1 MQVKNTQ
8 QGPRG
13 LNTLAGP
20 VLVEPGQTVEV
31 EISKPELA
39 SARKSGW
46 FEFGAEA
53 EADDDDGDDGEK
65 PEIASLTDDELRAF
79 LGERGVKADGR
90 WSRERLL
97 SEAEKVQG

>member
-13 LNTLAGP
+13 LNTVAGP
-20 VLVEPGQTVEV
+20 VLVEAGQVVDVKLSAAEM
-31 EISKPELA
+31 A

-53 EADDDDGDDGEK
+53 GSDDEGDEGEK
-65 PEIASLTDDELRAF
+65 PTLANLSDDELRTLLA
-79 LGERGVKADGR
+79 EHGVRADGR

-97 SEAEKVQG
+97 TEAEKVQA

>member
-13 LNTLAGP
+13 LNTEAGP
-20 VLVEPGQTVEV
+20 VLVEPGQTVDV
-31 EISKPELA
+31 KLSDAELA

-46 FEFGAEA
+46 FEFGAAA
-53 EADDDDGDDGEK
+53 EQDEEQDEK
-65 PEIASLTDDELRAF
+65 PVLANLTDDELRTLLA
-79 LGERGVKADGR
+79 EHGVRADGR

-97 SEAEKVQG
+97 SEAEKVQA

>member
-13 LNTLAGP
+13 LNTVAGP
-20 VLVEPGQTVEV
+20 VLVEPGRVVDVELS
-31 EISKPELA
+31 ESELK

-53 EADDDDGDDGEK
+53 EADDEGDEGEK
-65 PEIASLTDDELRAF
+65 PTLANLSDDELRTLLA
-79 LGERGVKADGR
+79 EHGVRADGR

-97 SEAEKVQG
+97 SEAEKVQA

>member
-1 MQVKNTQ
+1 MEVKNTQ

-13 LNTLAGP
+13 LNTEAGP
-20 VLVEPGQTVEV
+20 VLVEPGHVVDV
-31 EISKPELA
+31 EISKAELA

-53 EADDDDGDDGEK
+53 DADNEGDEGEK
-65 PEIASLTDDELRAF
+65 PTLANLSDDELRTLLA
-79 LGERGVKADGR
+79 EHGVRADGR

-97 SEAEKVQG
+97 SEAKKVKA

>member
-13 LNTLAGP
+13 LNTEAGP
-20 VLVEPGQTVEV
+20 VLVEPGQTVDVKLSQAEN
-31 EISKPELA
+31 A

-53 EADDDDGDDGEK
+53 EADDEGDEGEK
-65 PEIASLTDDELRAF
+65 PTLADLSDDELRTLLA
-79 LGERGVKADGR
+79 GHNVKVDGR
-90 WSRERLL
+90 WTRERLL
-97 SEAEKVQG
+97 SEAEKVQA